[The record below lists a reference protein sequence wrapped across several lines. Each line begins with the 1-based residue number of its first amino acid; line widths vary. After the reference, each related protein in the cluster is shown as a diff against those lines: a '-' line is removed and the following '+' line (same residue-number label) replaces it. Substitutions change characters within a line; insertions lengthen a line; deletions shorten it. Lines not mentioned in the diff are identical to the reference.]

1 MPSSVTPAAASTL
14 TVVDVVVLAVI
25 ACARNADAPA
35 MPTVTTGGAVKAP
48 AGQAKVTFPEP
59 SVTPVARSTCG
70 VGGL

>member
-1 MPSSVTPAAASTL
+1 MVIPAEASTL
-14 TVVDVVVLAVI
+14 TVVDAAVLAVI
-25 ACARNADAPA
+25 ACDRNADAPA
-35 MPTVTTGGAVKAP
+35 IPIVTIGAAENAP